1 MGQPRRTARV
11 RPVALV
17 ALTAVL
23 SGCGLIGDG
32 ASAAQPLDSVNV
44 SSRAFKDGAP
54 LPKEYACDGTGNPP
68 LRWSG
73 IPRTA
78 KSIALVVDSTSAD
91 RAEVLWVVFDI
102 DPRTTELVEGSVPQ
116 GARQGRTTNGKVGYQ
131 PPCRAEDSYR
141 FSVYALS
148 SELDLA
154 EGAPLSETLTA
165 IASRTVARGRLTA
178 TRIE

>member
-54 LPKEYACDGTGNPP
+54 LPKEYACHGADNPP

-78 KSIALVVDSTSAD
+78 KSIALVVDGTSAD
-91 RAEVLWVVFDI
+91 RAEVHWVVFNI
-102 DPRTTELVEGSVPQ
+102 DPRTTELVEGRVPP
-116 GARQGRTTNGKVGYQ
+116 GARQGRTTSGKIGYE
-131 PPCRAEDSYR
+131 PPCRPQDNYR
-141 FSVYALS
+141 FSVYALRTR
-148 SELDLA
+148 LDLPD
-154 EGAPLSETLTA
+154 GASLTETLPS
-165 IASRTVARGRLTA
+165 IASNTVARGRITA